1 MVIGTSFCSEAGGGQ
16 ERNAAPAAHGLN
28 ATLLFVAHVNFESV
42 TGHNLN
48 KSLKIFKNG
57 NLLLLDLIASYS
69 DCREPYLVL
78 LAMKLNN
85 RPIVELYRK

>member
-28 ATLLFVAHVNFESV
+28 ASLLFVAHVNFECITS
-42 TGHNLN
+42 HNLI

-57 NLLLLDLIASYS
+57 NLLLLDLNDLIQTAGNLIIWYF
-69 DCREPYLVL
+69 LQ
-78 LAMKLNN
+78 
-85 RPIVELYRK
+85 